1 MEVMDRQKVKISVRN
16 LVEFILRSGDIDNRI
31 AAQDKD
37 AMQMGAKLHRKIQKR
52 MGASYHPE
60 VTLRRVVEFDTF
72 DIQVEGRADGIIE
85 EERICIDEIKGVFKD
100 LERMEEPVPVHLAQ
114 AKCYAC
120 IYAREKELAEID
132 VQMTYCNMETEDIRR
147 FRESYKADELEEWFM
162 DLMHRYEKWARFQI
176 EWREERN
183 ASVKQVEFP
192 YDYRKGQRELV
203 SSVYR
208 TILRKKKLFIQA
220 PTGTGKTLATV
231 FPAVKAVGEGLGEK
245 IFYLTAKTI
254 TRTAAAGAFNT
265 LKEQGLKYK
274 VITLTAKEKI
284 CFCDKAECNP
294 EYCSYA
300 KGHFD
305 RVNDAVYELITGQD
319 AVTRS
324 VLEEQAEKWQ
334 VCPFELGL
342 DTAIW
347 MDAVICDYN
356 YVFDPNAHLK
366 RFFGEGVKG
375 EYLFLIDEAHNLV
388 ERGRE
393 MYSASLCKEEILRV
407 KRQVKH
413 IDVRLTKRLEECN
426 RQLLELKR
434 NCDGVTV
441 LDSVMH
447 IYLKL
452 LSLMAEMERFLE
464 DYKQFAER
472 EDVLKL
478 YFEVRM
484 FITVYEKLDENYL
497 IYAELAKDGEFF
509 LRLFCV
515 NPAVNLKEYIEKG
528 NSTILFSA
536 TLLPIQYY
544 KELLSTEKDD
554 YAVYAETVFE
564 ESQSRLLLGTDVSTR
579 YTMRGEKMYRRY
591 AEYLYEM
598 ASAKEGNYMSFFP
611 SYHFL
616 EQVYDAFVELAD
628 RKQSASEGREEY
640 NVGQIECLVQAPYM
654 SEEAREI
661 FLEGFEEEREGSLMG
676 FCVMGGVF
684 SEGIDLA
691 KERLIGA
698 VIVGTGLPQVCLER
712 ELLKNYFDAR
722 GQNGFDYAYV
732 YPGMNKVQQSAG
744 RVIRTE
750 EDRGVIL
757 LLDERFREARYRN
770 TFPREWKGIQYCN
783 IHNVRDQIQSF
794 WSGSSVK

>member
-1 MEVMDRQKVKISVRN
+1 MDRHVVKISVRN

-31 AAQDKD
+31 ASQDKD
-37 AMQMGAKLHRKIQKR
+37 AMQMGARLHRKIQKR
-52 MGASYHPE
+52 MGATYHPE
-60 VTLRRVVEFDTF
+60 VTLRRVVDLGQFDV
-72 DIQVEGRADGIIE
+72 QVEGRADGIIE
-85 EERICIDEIKGVFKD
+85 EKRICIDEIKGVLKD
-100 LERMEEPVPVHLAQ
+100 LERLEEPISVHLAQ

-120 IYAREKELAEID
+120 IYAREKELDEID
-132 VQMTYCNMETEDIRR
+132 VQMTYCNMETEEIRR
-147 FRESYKADELEEWFM
+147 FRIEYRTEELEKWFM
-162 DLMHRYEKWARFQI
+162 ELMRRYEPWARFQI
-176 EWREERN
+176 EWREVRN
-183 ASVKQVEFP
+183 ASIKQIEFP
-192 YDYRKGQRELV
+192 YDYRKGQRDLV
-203 SSVYR
+203 ASVYR
-208 TILRKKKLFIQA
+208 TILRKKNLFIQA

-245 IFYLTAKTI
+245 VFYLTAKTI
-254 TRTAAAGAFNT
+254 TRTAAAGAFDT
-265 LKEQGLKYK
+265 LREQGLQYK

-284 CFCDKAECNP
+284 CLCDTAECNP
-294 EYCSYA
+294 DYCPYA
-300 KGHFD
+300 RGHFD
-305 RVNDAVYELITGQD
+305 RVNDALYELITGEQD
-319 AVTRS
+319 ISRS
-324 VLEEQAEKWQ
+324 VLEAQAEKWQ

-366 RFFGEGVKG
+366 RFFGDGVKG

-407 KRQVKH
+407 KRQVKE

-434 NCDGVTV
+434 ECDGVTV

-464 DYKQFAER
+464 DYKQETVR

-478 YFEVRM
+478 YFEVRS

-497 IYAELAKDGEFF
+497 IYAEIARDGQFY

-528 NSTILFSA
+528 NSTVLFSA

-544 KELLSTEKDD
+544 KELLSTRDDD

-564 ESQSRLLLGTDVSTR
+564 EEQSLLLLGTDVSTK
-579 YTMRGEKMYRRY
+579 YTMRGETMYQRY
-591 AEYLYEM
+591 AEYLYET
-598 ASAKEGNYMSFFP
+598 ASAKEGNYMAFFP
-611 SYHFL
+611 SYAFL
-616 EQVYDAFVELAD
+616 EEVYEAFAD
-628 RKQSASEGREEY
+628 MIEGRQGETECSE
-640 NVGQIECLVQAPYM
+640 ITCLVQAPYM

-661 FLEGFEEEREGSLMG
+661 FLEGFEEERKGSLMG

-691 KERLIGA
+691 RERLIGA
-698 VIVGTGLPQVCLER
+698 IIIGTGLPQVCLER

-750 EDRGVIL
+750 EDKGVIL
-757 LLDERFREARYRN
+757 LLDERFKERRYRN
-770 TFPREWKGIQYCN
+770 TFPREWKGIRYCN
-783 IHNVRDQIQSF
+783 IHNVKDQIQSF
-794 WSGSSVK
+794 WSGNSSK

>member
-1 MEVMDRQKVKISVRN
+1 M
-16 LVEFILRSGDIDNRI
+16 
-31 AAQDKD
+31 
-37 AMQMGAKLHRKIQKR
+37 
-52 MGASYHPE
+52 
-60 VTLRRVVEFDTF
+60 
-72 DIQVEGRADGIIE
+72 
-85 EERICIDEIKGVFKD
+85 
-100 LERMEEPVPVHLAQ
+100 
-114 AKCYAC
+114 
-120 IYAREKELAEID
+120 
-132 VQMTYCNMETEDIRR
+132 
-147 FRESYKADELEEWFM
+147 
-162 DLMHRYEKWARFQI
+162 
-176 EWREERN
+176 
-183 ASVKQVEFP
+183 
-192 YDYRKGQRELV
+192 
-203 SSVYR
+203 
-208 TILRKKKLFIQA
+208 
-220 PTGTGKTLATV
+220 
-231 FPAVKAVGEGLGEK
+231 
-245 IFYLTAKTI
+245 
-254 TRTAAAGAFNT
+254 
-265 LKEQGLKYK
+265 
-274 VITLTAKEKI
+274 
-284 CFCDKAECNP
+284 
-294 EYCSYA
+294 
-300 KGHFD
+300 
-305 RVNDAVYELITGQD
+305 NDAVYELITGQD

-447 IYLKL
+447 VYLKL

-579 YTMRGEKMYRRY
+579 YTMRGETMYRRY
-591 AEYLYEM
+591 AEYLYD
-598 ASAKEGNYMSFFP
+598 GICQRRQLHVFLFHLIIFWNRYM
-611 SYHFL
+611 
-616 EQVYDAFVELAD
+616 
-628 RKQSASEGREEY
+628 
-640 NVGQIECLVQAPYM
+640 
-654 SEEAREI
+654 
-661 FLEGFEEEREGSLMG
+661 
-676 FCVMGGVF
+676 
-684 SEGIDLA
+684 
-691 KERLIGA
+691 
-698 VIVGTGLPQVCLER
+698 T
-712 ELLKNYFDAR
+712 LL
-722 GQNGFDYAYV
+722 
-732 YPGMNKVQQSAG
+732 
-744 RVIRTE
+744 
-750 EDRGVIL
+750 
-757 LLDERFREARYRN
+757 
-770 TFPREWKGIQYCN
+770 
-783 IHNVRDQIQSF
+783 
-794 WSGSSVK
+794 

>member
-1 MEVMDRQKVKISVRN
+1 M
-16 LVEFILRSGDIDNRI
+16 
-31 AAQDKD
+31 
-37 AMQMGAKLHRKIQKR
+37 
-52 MGASYHPE
+52 
-60 VTLRRVVEFDTF
+60 
-72 DIQVEGRADGIIE
+72 
-85 EERICIDEIKGVFKD
+85 
-100 LERMEEPVPVHLAQ
+100 
-114 AKCYAC
+114 
-120 IYAREKELAEID
+120 
-132 VQMTYCNMETEDIRR
+132 
-147 FRESYKADELEEWFM
+147 
-162 DLMHRYEKWARFQI
+162 
-176 EWREERN
+176 
-183 ASVKQVEFP
+183 
-192 YDYRKGQRELV
+192 
-203 SSVYR
+203 
-208 TILRKKKLFIQA
+208 
-220 PTGTGKTLATV
+220 
-231 FPAVKAVGEGLGEK
+231 
-245 IFYLTAKTI
+245 
-254 TRTAAAGAFNT
+254 
-265 LKEQGLKYK
+265 
-274 VITLTAKEKI
+274 
-284 CFCDKAECNP
+284 
-294 EYCSYA
+294 
-300 KGHFD
+300 
-305 RVNDAVYELITGQD
+305 
-319 AVTRS
+319 
-324 VLEEQAEKWQ
+324 
-334 VCPFELGL
+334 
-342 DTAIW
+342 
-347 MDAVICDYN
+347 
-356 YVFDPNAHLK
+356 
-366 RFFGEGVKG
+366 
-375 EYLFLIDEAHNLV
+375 
-388 ERGRE
+388 
-393 MYSASLCKEEILRV
+393 
-407 KRQVKH
+407 
-413 IDVRLTKRLEECN
+413 RLTKRLEECN

-447 IYLKL
+447 VYLKL

-579 YTMRGEKMYRRY
+579 YTMRGETMYRRY

-616 EQVYDAFVELAD
+616 EQVYDAFVELVD
-628 RKQSASEGREEY
+628 RKQSASEGREAY

-698 VIVGTGLPQVCLER
+698 VIVGTGLPQVCLDGTLE
-712 ELLKNYFDAR
+712 ELFCAR
-722 GQNGFDYAYV
+722 GQKGFVMLMY
-732 YPGMNKVQQSAG
+732 
-744 RVIRTE
+744 
-750 EDRGVIL
+750 IL
-757 LLDERFREARYRN
+757 E
-770 TFPREWKGIQYCN
+770 
-783 IHNVRDQIQSF
+783 
-794 WSGSSVK
+794 

>member
-231 FPAVKAVGEGLGEK
+231 FPAVKAVGEGLGDK

-305 RVNDAVYELITGQD
+305 RVNDAVYELITG
-319 AVTRS
+319 
-324 VLEEQAEKWQ
+324 
-334 VCPFELGL
+334 
-342 DTAIW
+342 
-347 MDAVICDYN
+347 
-356 YVFDPNAHLK
+356 
-366 RFFGEGVKG
+366 
-375 EYLFLIDEAHNLV
+375 
-388 ERGRE
+388 
-393 MYSASLCKEEILRV
+393 
-407 KRQVKH
+407 
-413 IDVRLTKRLEECN
+413 
-426 RQLLELKR
+426 
-434 NCDGVTV
+434 
-441 LDSVMH
+441 
-447 IYLKL
+447 
-452 LSLMAEMERFLE
+452 
-464 DYKQFAER
+464 
-472 EDVLKL
+472 
-478 YFEVRM
+478 
-484 FITVYEKLDENYL
+484 
-497 IYAELAKDGEFF
+497 
-509 LRLFCV
+509 
-515 NPAVNLKEYIEKG
+515 
-528 NSTILFSA
+528 
-536 TLLPIQYY
+536 
-544 KELLSTEKDD
+544 
-554 YAVYAETVFE
+554 
-564 ESQSRLLLGTDVSTR
+564 
-579 YTMRGEKMYRRY
+579 
-591 AEYLYEM
+591 
-598 ASAKEGNYMSFFP
+598 
-611 SYHFL
+611 
-616 EQVYDAFVELAD
+616 
-628 RKQSASEGREEY
+628 
-640 NVGQIECLVQAPYM
+640 
-654 SEEAREI
+654 
-661 FLEGFEEEREGSLMG
+661 
-676 FCVMGGVF
+676 
-684 SEGIDLA
+684 
-691 KERLIGA
+691 
-698 VIVGTGLPQVCLER
+698 
-712 ELLKNYFDAR
+712 
-722 GQNGFDYAYV
+722 
-732 YPGMNKVQQSAG
+732 
-744 RVIRTE
+744 
-750 EDRGVIL
+750 
-757 LLDERFREARYRN
+757 
-770 TFPREWKGIQYCN
+770 
-783 IHNVRDQIQSF
+783 
-794 WSGSSVK
+794 

>member
-1 MEVMDRQKVKISVRN
+1 M
-16 LVEFILRSGDIDNRI
+16 
-31 AAQDKD
+31 
-37 AMQMGAKLHRKIQKR
+37 
-52 MGASYHPE
+52 
-60 VTLRRVVEFDTF
+60 
-72 DIQVEGRADGIIE
+72 
-85 EERICIDEIKGVFKD
+85 
-100 LERMEEPVPVHLAQ
+100 
-114 AKCYAC
+114 
-120 IYAREKELAEID
+120 
-132 VQMTYCNMETEDIRR
+132 
-147 FRESYKADELEEWFM
+147 
-162 DLMHRYEKWARFQI
+162 
-176 EWREERN
+176 
-183 ASVKQVEFP
+183 
-192 YDYRKGQRELV
+192 
-203 SSVYR
+203 
-208 TILRKKKLFIQA
+208 
-220 PTGTGKTLATV
+220 
-231 FPAVKAVGEGLGEK
+231 
-245 IFYLTAKTI
+245 
-254 TRTAAAGAFNT
+254 
-265 LKEQGLKYK
+265 
-274 VITLTAKEKI
+274 
-284 CFCDKAECNP
+284 
-294 EYCSYA
+294 
-300 KGHFD
+300 
-305 RVNDAVYELITGQD
+305 
-319 AVTRS
+319 
-324 VLEEQAEKWQ
+324 
-334 VCPFELGL
+334 
-342 DTAIW
+342 
-347 MDAVICDYN
+347 
-356 YVFDPNAHLK
+356 
-366 RFFGEGVKG
+366 
-375 EYLFLIDEAHNLV
+375 
-388 ERGRE
+388 
-393 MYSASLCKEEILRV
+393 

-452 LSLMAEMERFLE
+452 LSLIAEMERFLE

-579 YTMRGEKMYRRY
+579 YTMRGETMYRRY

-616 EQVYDAFVELAD
+616 EQVYDAFIELVG
-628 RKQSASEGREEY
+628 RKQSASERREEY

-722 GQNGFDYAYV
+722 GQNGFEYAYV